1 MSENNSIVSKR
12 NRISNYLKLEI
23 IKQCKYKH
31 SFTTIAKQL
40 NVDTMTVINTF
51 MEHFTFDRKELT
63 EIICVDEFSAN
74 IDEDNKY
81 ACIIGD
87 PVKKEIIDI
96 LPSRHQEYLE
106 RYLANIPLEER
117 LMVKIV
123 NIDMWEAY
131 KVVFTNYCWNAKIA
145 VYPFHWIKLATDN
158 FHKLRRIV
166 EDELNKLIKKLEET
180 KIPEMISIAKTFR
193 HWFTEIC
200 NSFITYGP
208 YNKKVSNAFI
218 EGKNRLCKEIK
229 AFSCG
234 LENFAIY
241 RARILYISSNGNY
254 VFKKGD
260 NKRKLYKKNRKRV
273 VNSTLLNSIAFF
285 KTLYNY
291 IEPHL

>member
-1 MSENNSIVSKR
+1 M
-12 NRISNYLKLEI
+12 
-23 IKQCKYKH
+23 
-31 SFTTIAKQL
+31 
-40 NVDTMTVINTF
+40 
-51 MEHFTFDRKELT
+51 
-63 EIICVDEFSAN
+63 DEFSAN

-81 ACIIGD
+81 ACIIGE